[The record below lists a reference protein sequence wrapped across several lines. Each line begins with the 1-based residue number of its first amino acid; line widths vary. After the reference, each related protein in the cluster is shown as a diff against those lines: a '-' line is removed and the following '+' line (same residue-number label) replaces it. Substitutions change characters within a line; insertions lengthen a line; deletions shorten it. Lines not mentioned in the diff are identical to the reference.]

1 MKKTLLSIGQPLK
14 NPILFRV
21 VFFCLLTA
29 GCISRVWSFQQNTR
43 LYGDVN
49 LFALT
54 ARQLAL
60 HGRLTYPMKYDYTPQ
75 ALYLS
80 LESPASQHP
89 PLWPLFGAILA
100 RLWDST
106 DTFLMLK
113 LFSLFTGFC
122 LWILFLPKTE
132 SSSLVKLIPFGL
144 MAISPWVVDFST
156 NGSPYIFITLILIL
170 AEWLR
175 SPKLP
180 TQKSVLIGF
189 GAFCAL
195 AILTH
200 YNLILLPLSFVIGIL
215 TQENIAARKKLLNLG
230 LFFIALLFFLSP
242 WLLWNWNTFGQWIH
256 TPSSYYLPEQLGLAQ
271 IELAQDRV
279 VWTVKVLPIPS
290 VLERYSLLL
299 AKSAWAGGRQFI
311 DMLTPPG
318 IFCLL
323 VALGLHWK
331 QKPLR
336 PSTSWIIRE
345 LRVLTS
351 PVMLYL
357 LTILLWATSKTR
369 FLIPLLPASYLL
381 IGESIEHGLR
391 TIKGRPWLLW
401 TGIAILFLWTMLP
414 YRLQPFNLYYG
425 AETPS
430 HAQQYDQMRELA
442 NLLAAKPGGVILGV
456 SPSLDGGIETIY
468 WTKQPFVTGRGLN
481 ESILKKLAADFQVR
495 YLWSECTQRDTLQR
509 LFPNPLLLLSN
520 DLYCVLELP

>member
-1 MKKTLLSIGQPLK
+1 MRI
-14 NPILFRV
+14 
-21 VFFCLLTA
+21 
-29 GCISRVWSFQQNTR
+29 WSFQQNTR

-122 LWILFLPKTE
+122 VWILFLPKPE
-132 SSSLVKLIPFGL
+132 SSSLIKFLPFGL
-144 MAISPWVVDFST
+144 ISISPWVVDFST

-175 SPKLP
+175 
-180 TQKSVLIGF
+180 KSKPPRRKSTLIGF

-215 TQENIAARKKLLNLG
+215 TQEAIPTRKKVLNLG
-230 LFFIALLFFLSP
+230 IFFIALLFFLSP
-242 WLLWNWNTFGQWIH
+242 WLIWNRNTFGQWFH
-256 TPSSYYLPEQLGLAQ
+256 TPSSFYILEQLGLAH
-271 IELAQDRV
+271 IELTQERV
-279 VWTVKVLPIPS
+279 VWTVETVPIAS
-290 VLERYSLLL
+290 VLKRYSLLL
-299 AKSAWAGGRQFI
+299 AKSAWAGGRQLI

-318 IFCLL
+318 FFCLL
-323 VALGLHWK
+323 AALGLHWK
-331 QKPLR
+331 QDQSR
-336 PSTSWIIRE
+336 SQTSWIIGG
-345 LRVLTS
+345 LRTLTS
-351 PVMLYL
+351 PVILYI
-357 LTILLWATSKTR
+357 LTILLWATCKTR
-369 FLIPLLPASYLL
+369 FLIPLLPASYFL

-391 TIKGRPWLLW
+391 TIKDRPWLLW
-401 TGIAILFLWTMLP
+401 IGIAILFLWTMLP
-414 YRLQPFNLYYG
+414 YRLQPLNLYYG
-425 AETPS
+425 IETLS

-442 NLLAAKPGGVILGV
+442 NLLAEKPGGVILGV

-468 WTKQPFVTGRGLN
+468 WAKQPFVAGRGLN
-481 ESILKKLAADFQVR
+481 ESIWKKLAIDFQIR
-495 YLWSECTQRDTLQR
+495 YLWSECTQRDILQR
-509 LFPNPLLLLSN
+509 LFPNLQVYLSN
-520 DLYCVLELP
+520 DLYCVLEIP

>member
-1 MKKTLLSIGQPLK
+1 MTFIS
-14 NPILFRV
+14 
-21 VFFCLLTA
+21 LLTA
-29 GCISRVWSFQQNTR
+29 GWICRVWSFQQNTR

-60 HGRLTYPMKYDYTPQ
+60 HGHLTYPMKYDYTPQ

-89 PLWPLFGAILA
+89 PLWSLFGAILA
-100 RLWDST
+100 RLWDSP

-122 LWILFLPKTE
+122 LWIVFLPKTE
-132 SSSLVKLIPFGL
+132 SSSLIKLIPFG
-144 MAISPWVVDFST
+144 MIAISPWVVDFST
-156 NGSPYIFITLILIL
+156 NGSPYIFITLLLIL

-175 SPKLP
+175 SSKLSP
-180 TQKSVLIGF
+180 QISVLIGF
-189 GAFCAL
+189 SAFCAL

-215 TQENIAARKKLLNLG
+215 TQEAIATRKKVLNLG
-230 LFFIALLFFLSP
+230 IFFIALFFFLSP
-242 WLLWNWNTFGQWIH
+242 WLLWNWNTFGQWFH
-256 TPSSYYLPEQLGLAQ
+256 TPSSFYILEQLGIAH

-279 VWTVKVLPIPS
+279 VWTVEMLPIPS

-318 IFCLL
+318 IFCLFA
-323 VALGLHWK
+323 ALGLRWK
-331 QKPLR
+331 QKPL
-336 PSTSWIIRE
+336 PSSTSWIIGG

-369 FLIPLLPASYLL
+369 FLIPLLPAAYLL
-381 IGESIEHGLR
+381 IGEGIEHGLK

-401 TGIAILFLWTMLP
+401 TGIAILFLWTILP
-414 YRLQPFNLYYG
+414 YRLRPFNLYYG
-425 AETPS
+425 FETPS
-430 HAQQYDQMRELA
+430 HARQYDQMRELA
-442 NLLAAKPGGVILGV
+442 NLLAEKPEGVMLGV

-468 WTKQPFVTGRGLN
+468 WAKQPFVTGRGMS
-481 ESILKKLAADFQVR
+481 ESIWKKLATDFRVR
-495 YLWSECTQRDTLQR
+495 YLWSECAQRDSLQR
-509 LFPNPLLLLSN
+509 LFPNSQVILSN
-520 DLYCVLELP
+520 SLYCVLERP